1 MPLLLLF
8 WRVVRYPDHKPI
20 AQELAQ
26 SSAQNNRDENVAIEV
41 HNQQHDNVG
50 QTERDAVNYRTNELL
65 QCGGTEGRVLKSKS
79 GRGAVAAV
87 GGHGGR

>member
-8 WRVVRYPDHKPI
+8 WRVVRYPDHEPI

-26 SSAQNNRDENVAIEV
+26 SSAQDNRDENVAIEV

-50 QTERDAVNYRTNELL
+50 QTERDAVDDGANKLL
-65 QCGGTEGRVLKSKS
+65 QCGGTEGRVLKSEG

-87 GGHGGR
+87 GGHGSR